1 MDVALDQTYT
11 KTMDEQP
18 DPLALAALKQFHD
31 FRIGERVT
39 AYSPY
44 VQQFLANQSVQNL
57 QHSGDPAGAMQQAY
71 RMLQASIQT
80 NSYVMAYSEC
90 FLALGIILL
99 VGSVTIWLCKK
110 TKAVGAAAAH

>member
-1 MDVALDQTYT
+1 MRNLGGSVGTALLS
-11 KTMDEQP
+11 TMITQRE
-18 DPLALAALKQFHD
+18 QFHD

-39 AYSPY
+39 PYSPY
-44 VQQFLANQSVQNL
+44 VQQFLLNQSAHNL
-57 QHSGDPAGAMQQAY
+57 QHSGDPAGALQQAY
-71 RMLQASIQT
+71 RMLQASVQT

-90 FLALGIILL
+90 FLALGVILL